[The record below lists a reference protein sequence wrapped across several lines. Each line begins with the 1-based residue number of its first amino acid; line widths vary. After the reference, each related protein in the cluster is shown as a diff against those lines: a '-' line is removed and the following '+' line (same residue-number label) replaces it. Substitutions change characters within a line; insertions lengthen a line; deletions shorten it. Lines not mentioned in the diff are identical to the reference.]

1 MKKAVLLDGCRTPIG
16 RFMGALSAKT
26 AVDLGATVVTKLLE
40 RVPELKVDEVILAQV
55 IQAGQGQN
63 PARQVAVKSGLVL
76 TIPAITLNSVCLAG
90 LATVADAVRRIERG
104 EGETYIVGG
113 FESMTNAPHT
123 SVIRHQQKMGN
134 VSFYDTLNDGLWCSL
149 SDQSMLGIAE
159 KSNAE
164 LNITREEQD
173 RYAETSQTRAT
184 NGQEKGLF
192 EDEIVAVEN
201 LLQKDEGVRPG
212 TTFEKLAKLRPIEVR
227 GTITAGNASQMSD
240 GASAGIVTTLEI
252 SEKIGVKPLATII
265 DWATVSGPDTSLH
278 LQPANAIQA
287 LLNRT
292 GLKLSDIDLF
302 EINEAFAGVVIASQ
316 RKLGMP
322 MDVVNVN
329 GGAIS
334 VGHPLAG
341 SGFRLLLTLA
351 YELKRRGGGRG
362 IATLC
367 GGGGQGMAILIEV

>member
-26 AVDLGATVVTKLLE
+26 AVDLGGIVVTKLLE
-40 RVPELKVDEVILAQV
+40 RVPEIKVNEVIMSQV

-63 PARQVAVKSGLVL
+63 PARQVSVKSGLDL
-76 TIPAITLNSVCLAG
+76 TIPAITLNSVCIAG
-90 LATVADAVRRIERG
+90 LATVVDAARRIERG

-123 SVIRHQQKMGN
+123 SVIRNQKKMGN
-134 VSFYDTLNDGLWCSL
+134 VSLYDTLNDGLWCSL
-149 SDQSMLGIAE
+149 SDRSMLEIAE

-173 RYAETSQTRAT
+173 RYAEISQIRAT
-184 NGQEKGLF
+184 NAQEKGIF
-192 EDEIVAVEN
+192 SDEIVAVEN
-201 LLQKDEGVRPG
+201 FLQKDEGVRPG
-212 TTFEKLAKLRPIEVR
+212 TSFEKLAKLRPIEVG

-240 GASAGIVTTLEI
+240 GASAGIVSTLEN
-252 SEKIGVKPLATII
+252 SEKLGVKPLATII

-292 GLKLSDIDLF
+292 GLKISDIDIF

-316 RKLGMP
+316 RNLGIP
-322 MDVVNVN
+322 FDVVNVN

-334 VGHPLAG
+334 VGHPLGG

-351 YELKRRGGGRG
+351 YELKRRGGGKG

-367 GGGGQGMAILIEV
+367 GGGGQGTAILIEV